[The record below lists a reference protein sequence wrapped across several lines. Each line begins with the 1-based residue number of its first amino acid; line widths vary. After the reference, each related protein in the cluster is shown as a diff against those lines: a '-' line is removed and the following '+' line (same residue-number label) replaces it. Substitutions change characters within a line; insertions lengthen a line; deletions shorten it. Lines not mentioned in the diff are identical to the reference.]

1 MFIEPMQTLGSIREL
16 REHDFFRPA
25 ENHDVLSS
33 FRSILQE
40 AVENV
45 KETDKKVQNNNYL
58 LATGQVDNLHNVM
71 IDNVKAQMSV
81 EMLVQLRNKA
91 LESYNELMRI
101 NL

>member
-1 MFIEPMQTLGSIREL
+1 MFIEPMQTLGSIQGIENSR
-16 REHDFFRPA
+16 FFRPV
-25 ENHDVLSS
+25 EKTDKVSS
-33 FRSILQE
+33 FQSIFKE
-40 AVENV
+40 AIENV
-45 KETDKKVQNNNYL
+45 KETDDKVRQNSYL
-58 LATGQVDNLHNVM
+58 LATGQVDNLHNIM